1 MRLCP
6 NRGGRPNAAAL
17 LIFLDLHPDDFRSE
31 YSRELLWIFDEE
43 AARGASKLN
52 LTFDIVKSFAR
63 QWILR
68 RAPWKWAI
76 GIFIGG
82 LQVAAALAA
91 VFAAN
96 HRH

>member
-1 MRLCP
+1 MRPLY
-6 NRGGRPNAAAL
+6 L
-17 LIFLDLHPDDFRSE
+17 LFLDLHPEEFRSE
-31 YSRELLWIFDEE
+31 YSKELLWIFDEE

-52 LTFDIVKSFAR
+52 LIFDIIKSFAR

-68 RAPWKWAI
+68 RAVWKWAI
-76 GIFIGG
+76 GMVIGG

-96 HRH
+96 HPH

>member
-1 MRLCP
+1 MR
-6 NRGGRPNAAAL
+6 AL
-17 LIFLDLHPDDFRSE
+17 YIFFLDLHPDEFRSE
-31 YSRELLWIFDEE
+31 YSKELLWIFDEE

-52 LTFDIVKSFAR
+52 LLFDIVKSFAR

-68 RAPWKWAI
+68 RAAWKWAI
-76 GIFIGG
+76 GIAIGA
-82 LQVAAALAA
+82 LQVAVALAV